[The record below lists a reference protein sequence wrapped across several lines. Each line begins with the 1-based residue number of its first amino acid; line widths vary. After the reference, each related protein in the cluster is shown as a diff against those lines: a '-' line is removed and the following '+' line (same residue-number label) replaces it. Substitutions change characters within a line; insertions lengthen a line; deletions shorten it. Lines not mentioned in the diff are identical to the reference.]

1 MRKSHGNKVTH
12 THFFT
17 PKSFKD
23 FDLLEAKIKSI
34 MRSRKKM
41 GDLWNRI
48 DFNGNNIVSLAE
60 IDKLAVEAFPILN
73 HKPALMRAYK
83 ATIKAGNGDDWV
95 EKKEFKSLLGNLIYF
110 NKIFWLF
117 DNNDADKDR
126 RLNEKEFKWMLMA
139 LGEKMSDQQA

>member
-1 MRKSHGNKVTH
+1 MNPQEFQSGLARLGLDNLSPQDAQAEFNKIDNNHGGQVLFVEFCAYIRKRVNPDANPGFDADIISGSNCSVHMRKSHGNKVTH

-48 DFNGNNIVSLAE
+48 DFNGNN
-60 IDKLAVEAFPILN
+60 
-73 HKPALMRAYK
+73 
-83 ATIKAGNGDDWV
+83 
-95 EKKEFKSLLGNLIYF
+95 
-110 NKIFWLF
+110 
-117 DNNDADKDR
+117 
-126 RLNEKEFKWMLMA
+126 
-139 LGEKMSDQQA
+139 